1 MMANTHTIPY
11 AETKQF
17 SKLFLEYI
25 NGENNLRPFYAYAP
39 HIDSFKKVIEDKGR
53 ENINRIL
60 LVDVLTAQYSK
71 LKNADVSL
79 NNIRLLLN
87 NNTFSV
93 CTGHQ
98 LCLFTG
104 PLYFIY
110 KILSTINLAE
120 VLKSKYPEQDFVP
133 VYWMASEDHDF
144 DEIRSI
150 HLFGKT
156 VSWNHD
162 AKGAVGRM
170 NPATMNGVIDEL
182 KQILGE
188 SENAR
193 SLIQL
198 FSEAYLNHHTLADA
212 TRYLVHQLFA
222 EYGLVILDADDAR
235 LKETFSDI
243 LKDDI
248 VNNTNFKLVNN
259 TIAELEKIGH
269 KAQVNPR
276 EINVFKLT
284 DADRVRIE
292 NATPETLAYPSGNYS
307 PNVVLRP
314 LYQQMI
320 LPNLAYI
327 GGPGEI
333 AYWLEYKAMFD
344 HHKINFPVLM
354 PRNFALLSDE
364 KIRQQMLK
372 LGLSTEGIFKDAEHL
387 VKEFISKNSDFSLT
401 EQEKTL
407 RSVFNELSI
416 KVSVVDNTIKA
427 TVEVELQKALAGLKN
442 IEAKIIKS
450 EKQKQETNI
459 NQIRKLKDKFL
470 PDGIL
475 QERYE
480 NFAPYYLKYGK
491 DFIPELKKV
500 FDPFDFKMLL
510 LELKDIGK
518 EIV

>member
-1 MMANTHTIPY
+1 MRAKKHTIPF
-11 AETKQF
+11 ADTNQF

-25 NGENNLRPFYAYAP
+25 NGENNLRPFYSYAP
-39 HIDSFKKVIEDKGR
+39 HIDSFKKAIEDKGR
-53 ENINRIL
+53 ENINREL
-60 LVDVLTAQYSK
+60 LVDVLTAQYAK
-71 LKNADVSL
+71 LKNADISL
-79 NNIRLLLN
+79 NNIQLLLN
-87 NNTFSV
+87 DTTFTV

-120 VLKSKYPEQDFVP
+120 ALKSNYPEQDFVP

-144 DEIRSI
+144 DEIRSV

-156 VSWNHD
+156 VSWNND
-162 AKGAVGRM
+162 SKGAVGRM
-170 NPATMNGVIDEL
+170 NPTTISGVIDEL

-198 FSEAYLNHHTLADA
+198 FSEAYLNHHTLAVA

-222 EYGLVILDADDAR
+222 QYGLVILDADDAR
-235 LKETFSDI
+235 LKETFTDI
-243 LKDDI
+243 LRDDI
-248 VNNTNFKLVNN
+248 VNNTNFKLVNA
-259 TIAELEKIGH
+259 TLTELEKIGH

-284 DADRVRIE
+284 DIDRVRIE
-292 NATPETLAYPSGNYS
+292 KANPETLAYASGDYS

-314 LYQQMI
+314 LYQQLI

-344 HHKINFPVLM
+344 YHKINFPILM

-364 KIRQQMLK
+364 KTSQQLHK
-372 LGLSTEGIFKDAEHL
+372 LGLSSDGLFKDVEYL
-387 VKEFISKNSDFSLT
+387 IKDFISKNSDFSLT
-401 EQEKTL
+401 EQEQTL
-407 RSVFNELSI
+407 RSIFYELSL
-416 KVSVVDNTIKA
+416 KVSAVDSTLKA
-427 TVEVELQKALAGLKN
+427 TVEAELQKALAGLKT

-480 NFAPYYLKYGK
+480 NFSPYYLKYGK
-491 DFIPELKKV
+491 GFIPELKKI
-500 FDPFDFKMLL
+500 FDPFEFEMLV